1 MRFKSKKAVVTG
13 ASSGIGKA
21 IAERLSAEGAELI
34 VVGRNT
40 ERLENLCKEISG
52 RGGSASFMVCD
63 LSDETDRK
71 GFCDF
76 ISEVWDSK
84 VDVLINSAGINI
96 IKPVINSSPD
106 LWRQLMEINVIA
118 PSDLLRRLIPKLSSE
133 SVVINISSVAGIM
146 ATPGNSVYS
155 ATKAALLSFTRS
167 AAAELA
173 SKGIRV
179 NAILPGLTKTPM
191 MEKMFR
197 FFSKEQQLELEK
209 KHLLG
214 LGTPDDV
221 AAAVVFIASPEAKW
235 ITGSSLVVDGGFS
248 LSA

>member
-1 MRFKSKKAVVTG
+1 MRFKSKKAIVTG
-13 ASSGIGKA
+13 ASSGVGKA

-52 RGGSASFMVCD
+52 RGGSARFMVCD

-71 GFCDF
+71 RFCDF

-96 IKPVINSSPD
+96 IKPLINSSPD

-197 FFSKEQQLELEK
+197 YFSRDQQLELEK

-221 AAAVVFIASPEAKW
+221 AAAVTFIASPEAKW
-235 ITGSSLVVDGGFS
+235 ITGSALVVDGGFT
-248 LSA
+248 LSG

>member
-13 ASSGIGKA
+13 ASSGVGKA

-52 RGGSASFMVCD
+52 RGGSVRFMVCD

-71 GFCDF
+71 RFCDF
-76 ISEVWDSK
+76 ISEVWASK

-118 PSDLLRRLIPKLSSE
+118 PSDLLRMMIPKLSSE

-146 ATPGNSVYS
+146 AMPGNSVYS

-197 FFSKEQQLELEK
+197 FFSREQQLELEK

-221 AAAVVFIASPEAKW
+221 AAAVTFIASPEAKW
-235 ITGSSLVVDGGFS
+235 ITGCTLVVDGGFA

>member
-1 MRFKSKKAVVTG
+1 MRFKSKKAIVTG
-13 ASSGIGKA
+13 ASSGVGKA

-63 LSDETDRK
+63 LSDETERK
-71 GFCDF
+71 RFCDF

-96 IKPVINSSPD
+96 IKPLINSSPD

-191 MEKMFR
+191 MDKMFR
-197 FFSKEQQLELEK
+197 FFSREQQLELEK

-235 ITGSSLVVDGGFS
+235 ITGSALVVDGGFT
-248 LSA
+248 LSG